1 MSDALSQAI
10 LQSWNI
16 PLVPTVGAIVLAILY
31 VRGWRLAYAT
41 RERELPPWRMLCF
54 LSGILLAWLSIASP
68 LDALGQ
74 FLLFAHMTQHVL
86 LMTIA
91 PILIVLGAPT
101 VPILRGLPRTF
112 VKNDLAPWMNS
123 KAFHSLQDLFTH
135 PAFVW
140 IITNASFILWHT
152 PPAYEL
158 ALRNNTWHDVEH
170 ACFFFTF
177 LAFWWIVLQPW
188 PSRSRWPRWFIIP
201 FLASA
206 EVVNTGV
213 SLFLVF
219 YGSVIYPTYAQV
231 PRIFG
236 ISPLTDQTA
245 AGAEM
250 WVMGGMAFWI
260 PLMFLTLQMLSPG
273 RSRRF
278 AFAYEHT
285 HARIRRP
292 TPKSFDLLQTPIL
305 GPMLRSRFGR
315 AGLQSLTLLLIA
327 ALILDGLHGTPITG
341 LNLAGS
347 VLWNLL
353 RPINLLLFFL
363 AGNLFCLA
371 CPFTLP
377 RELARFFGLGKL
389 NFPRWLKNKWPA
401 ILLLLLFFWAYEHF
415 SLWNSPRYTAWVLL
429 AYIAAVFVIDS
440 IFRGANF
447 CKYVCP
453 IGQFNFFA
461 SLLSPLDL
469 GVKSQKVCST
479 CSTRDCIRGNE
490 QQRGCELQLYLPTKV
505 GNMDCTLC
513 MDCVKACP
521 TDNIAITL
529 QSPLRDITR
538 NPIRSSLRKFSN
550 RFDVAVLVLLLSV
563 GAIFNAG
570 VMIAPVV
577 DRLEALEAAHSFL
590 ATNTGTLL
598 MAAAVFVTL
607 LALCAAIAKLLQ
619 IFSTESRLR
628 TVFCRFAFAMVPLGL
643 AMWAAHLT
651 FHLVTATSTFLPS
664 VQHAWHALAGS
675 AHHHA
680 AAMQSMANMPGMN
693 MSNMAGMSMPPISS
707 AAPMNMISK
716 PSQLNLIPG
725 AKGINLFSLQI
736 WMLDLG
742 LLLTLYAGWRLVKQM
757 SANVRNAAAM
767 LSIWALSSTAFY
779 AICLWIYTQP
789 MEMRGMGM

>member
-1 MSDALSQAI
+1 MTDTLSQAI
-10 LQSWNI
+10 AQSWDI
-16 PLVPTVGAIVLAILY
+16 PLIPTIGSIVLAIIY
-31 VRGWRLAYAT
+31 VRGWRLAHAT
-41 RERELPPWRMLCF
+41 RARELPPWRMLCF
-54 LSGILLAWLSIASP
+54 LSGIAVAWLAIASP

-86 LMTIA
+86 LMSIS
-91 PILIVLGAPT
+91 PLLIVLGAPT
-101 VPILRGLPRTF
+101 VPILRGLPRAF

-123 KAFHSLQDLFTH
+123 TPFHWLQDFFTH
-135 PAFVW
+135 PGFVW
-140 IITNASFILWHT
+140 LLTNISFVLWHT
-152 PPAYEL
+152 PAAYEL

-177 LAFWWIVLQPW
+177 LAFWWIVLEPW
-188 PSRSRWPRWFIIP
+188 PSRGRWSRWFIIP
-201 FLASA
+201 YLAGA
-206 EVVNTGV
+206 EVINTGV

-219 YGSVIYPTYAQV
+219 YGKVIYPTYAHV

-236 ISPLTDQTA
+236 INPLTDQTA

-260 PLMFLTLQMLSPG
+260 PLMLITMQLLSPG
-273 RSRRF
+273 RRRRM
-278 AFAYEHT
+278 AIAYERT
-285 HARIRRP
+285 HARIRRA
-292 TPKSFDLLQTPIL
+292 TPKPIDILQIPIL
-305 GPMLRSRFGR
+305 GPTLRSRFGR

-327 ALILDGLHGTPITG
+327 ALILDGVHGTPLSS

-347 VLWNLL
+347 VLWNIL
-353 RPINLLLFFL
+353 RPINLLLFFI

-377 RELARFFGLGKL
+377 RELARFFHLGKL
-389 NFPRWLKNKWPA
+389 NFPHWLQNKWPA
-401 ILLLLLFFWAYEHF
+401 TILLLIFFWAYEHF
-415 SLWNSPRYTAWVLL
+415 ALWNSPLYTAYVLI
-429 AYIAAVFVIDS
+429 AYIVSVFVIDS
-440 IFRGANF
+440 IFRGASF

-461 SLLSPLDL
+461 SLISPLDL
-469 GVKSQKVCST
+469 NVKSQKVCST
-479 CSTRDCIRGNE
+479 CASKDCIRGNE
-490 QQRGCELQLYLPTKV
+490 QQRGCELQLYLPTKI

-521 TDNIAITL
+521 TDNIALTL
-529 QSPLRDITR
+529 ESPMRDLTR
-538 NPIRSSLRKFSN
+538 DPIRSSIRKFST
-550 RFDVAVLVLLLSV
+550 RIDVAILVLLLSV

-577 DRLEALEAAHSFL
+577 EGLAAFEKNHPFL
-590 ATNTGTLL
+590 ASNLGTLL
-598 MAAAVFVTL
+598 MAATVFTAL
-607 LALCAAIAKLLQ
+607 LALCIAIAKLLQ

-628 TVFCRFAFAMVPLGL
+628 NVFCRFALAMVPLGL
-643 AMWAAHLT
+643 SMWAAHLT
-651 FHLVTATSTFLPS
+651 FHLVTATSTLMPS
-664 VQHAWHALAGS
+664 IHHALNSLASTSIAGPA
-675 AHHHA
+675 AHHGMHMKVMP
-680 AAMQSMANMPGMN
+680 AMD
-693 MSNMAGMSMPPISS
+693 
-707 AAPMNMISK
+707 MISK

-742 LLLTLYAGWRLVKQM
+742 LLLTLYAGWRLVREM
-757 SANVRNAAAM
+757 STTLRNAAAM
-767 LSIWALSSTAFY
+767 LTLWAFSSTAFY

>member
-1 MSDALSQAI
+1 MSDSLSQAI
-10 LQSWNI
+10 AQSWNI
-16 PLVPTVGAIVLAILY
+16 PLLPTIGSIVLAAIY
-31 VRGWRLAYAT
+31 VRGWRLAHAT
-41 RERELPPWRMLCF
+41 RARELPPWRMLCF
-54 LSGILLAWLSIASP
+54 LSGIAIAWLAIASP

-86 LMTIA
+86 LMSVA
-91 PILIVLGAPT
+91 PLLIVLGAPT
-101 VPILRGLPRTF
+101 VPILRGLPRSF

-123 KAFHSLQDLFTH
+123 KAFHWLQDLVTH

-140 IITNASFILWHT
+140 IITNLSFVLWHV
-152 PPAYEL
+152 PAAYEL

-188 PSRSRWPRWFIIP
+188 PSRSRWSRWFVLP
-201 FLASA
+201 FLAGA
-206 EVVNTGV
+206 ELINTGV

-219 YGSVIYPTYAQV
+219 YGKVVYPTYAQV

-236 ISPLTDQTA
+236 ISPLIDQTA

-250 WVMGGMAFWI
+250 WVMGSMAFWI
-260 PLMFLTLQMLSPG
+260 PLMVITMQLLSPG
-273 RSRRF
+273 RRSRM
-278 AFAYEHT
+278 AFAYQRT
-285 HARIRRP
+285 HARVRRP
-292 TPKSFDLLQTPIL
+292 APRPFDLLATPIL

-327 ALILDGLHGTPITG
+327 ALILDGIHGTPLSG

-347 VLWNLL
+347 VLWNIL
-353 RPINLLLFFL
+353 RPFNLLLFFI
-363 AGNLFCLA
+363 AGNLFCMA

-389 NFPRWLKNKWPA
+389 RFPSWLRNKWPA
-401 ILLLLLFFWAYEHF
+401 TILLVIFFWTYEHF
-415 SLWNSPRYTAWVLL
+415 ALWNSPLYTAYVLI
-429 AYIAAVFVIDS
+429 AYIVAVFVIDS
-440 IFRGANF
+440 VFRGANF

-461 SLLSPLDL
+461 SLISPLDL
-469 GVKSQKVCST
+469 GVKSQQVCSS
-479 CSTRDCIRGNE
+479 CSSRDCIRGNE
-490 QQRGCELQLYLPTKV
+490 TQRGCELQLYLPTKV
-505 GNMDCTLC
+505 GNMDCTMC

-529 QSPLRDITR
+529 QSPMRDLTR

-563 GAIFNAG
+563 GSIFNAG

-590 ATNTGTLL
+590 ATNLGTLL
-598 MAAAVFVTL
+598 MAAAVFTAL
-607 LALCAAIAKLLQ
+607 LALCMVIAKALQ
-619 IFSTESRLR
+619 IFSNQSSPR
-628 TVFCRFAFAMVPLGL
+628 TIFCRFAFAMVPLGL

-651 FHLVTATSTFLPS
+651 FHFVTATSTFLPS
-664 VQHAWHALAGS
+664 VQHAWHALTGA
-675 AHHHA
+675 AHHRA
-680 AAMQSMANMPGMN
+680 ASMQSMANMPGMN
-693 MSNMAGMSMPPISS
+693 MQSMQSMTSMP
-707 AAPMNMISK
+707 AMDMISK
-716 PSQLNLIPG
+716 PSQLMLIPG

-742 LLLTLYAGWRLVKQM
+742 LLLTLYAGWRLVREM
-757 SANVRNAAAM
+757 TTTVRNAAAM
-767 LSIWALSSTAFY
+767 LTIWALSSTAFY

>member
-1 MSDALSQAI
+1 VSDSLSHAI
-10 LQSWNI
+10 AQSWNI
-16 PLVPTVGAIVLAILY
+16 PLIPTIGSLVLAILY
-31 VRGWRLAYAT
+31 IRGWRLAHAT
-41 RERELPPWRMLCF
+41 RARELPPWRMISF
-54 LSGILLAWLSIASP
+54 LAGVAVAWLAIASP

-101 VPILRGLPRTF
+101 VPILRGLPRVF
-112 VKNDLAPWMNS
+112 VKDDLAPWMNS
-123 KAFHSLQDLFTH
+123 KGFHWLQNLITH

-140 IITNASFILWHT
+140 IITNLSFVLWHT

-158 ALRNNTWHDVEH
+158 ALRNNTWHEVEH

-201 FLASA
+201 FLAGA
-206 EVVNTGV
+206 EVINTGV

-236 ISPLTDQTA
+236 ISPITDQAA

-250 WVMGGMAFWI
+250 WVMGGMSFWI
-260 PLMFLTLQMLSPG
+260 PLMVITLQMLSPG
-273 RSRRF
+273 RRRRL
-278 AFAYEHT
+278 ALAYERT
-285 HARIRRP
+285 HARIRRA
-292 TPKSFDLLQTPIL
+292 TPKPFDLLQTPIL

-327 ALILDGLHGTPITG
+327 ALILDGLHGTPVAG

-347 VLWNLL
+347 VLWNIL
-353 RPINLLLFFL
+353 RPFNLLLFFI

-377 RELARFFGLGKL
+377 RELARFFRLGKL
-389 NFPRWLKNKWPA
+389 NFPHWLKNKWPA
-401 ILLLLLFFWAYEHF
+401 TILLLIFFWAYEHF
-415 SLWNSPRYTAWVLL
+415 SLWNSPRYTAYVLI

-469 GVKSQKVCST
+469 SVKTQKVCSA
-479 CSTRDCIRGNE
+479 CSTKDCIRGNQ
-490 QQRGCELQLYLPTKV
+490 QQRGCELQLYLPTKI

-521 TDNIAITL
+521 SDNIALTL
-529 QSPLRDITR
+529 QSPMRDITR

-550 RFDVAVLVLLLSV
+550 RLDVAVLVLLLSV
-563 GAIFNAG
+563 GSIFNAG

-577 DRLEALEAAHSFL
+577 DRLTALEASHSFL
-590 ATNTGTLL
+590 ATNLGTLL
-598 MAAAVFVTL
+598 MAAAIFLAL
-607 LALCAAIAKLLQ
+607 LALCMSLAKALQ
-619 IFSTESRLR
+619 ILSNSASPRA
-628 TVFCRFAFAMVPLGL
+628 VFCRFAFAMVPLGL
-643 AMWAAHLT
+643 AMWAAHLS
-651 FHLVTATSTFLPS
+651 FHFATATSTVMPS
-664 VQHAWHALAGS
+664 IQHAWHSIAGKP
-675 AHHHA
+675 HPG
-680 AAMQSMANMPGMN
+680 AAMQG
-693 MSNMAGMSMPPISS
+693 MAGMQGMSGMDMSGMGGMSML
-707 AAPMNMISK
+707 SK
-716 PSQLNLIPG
+716 PSQLMLMPG

-742 LLLTLYAGWRLVKQM
+742 LLLTLYAGWRLVRQM
-757 SANVRNAAAM
+757 TTTVRNAAAM
-767 LSIWALSSTAFY
+767 LTLWALSSTAFY

>member
-1 MSDALSQAI
+1 MSDSLSQAI
-10 LQSWNI
+10 AQSWNV
-16 PLVPTVGAIVLAILY
+16 PLLPTLGSILLVLLY
-31 VRGWRLAYAT
+31 LRGWRLARAT
-41 RERELPPWRMLCF
+41 RARELPPWRMLCF
-54 LSGILLAWLSIASP
+54 LSGVAIAWLAIASP

-86 LMTIA
+86 LMSIA
-91 PILIVLGAPT
+91 PLLIVLGAPT
-101 VPILRGLPRTF
+101 VPILRGLPRAF

-123 KAFHSLQDLFTH
+123 RPFHRLQNLLTH

-140 IITNASFILWHT
+140 LITNLSFVLWHA
-152 PPAYEL
+152 PVAYEL
-158 ALRNNTWHDVEH
+158 ALRNNTWHQVEH

-188 PSRSRWPRWFIIP
+188 PSRGRWSRWFILP
-201 FLASA
+201 YLAGA
-206 EVVNTGV
+206 EVINTGV

-250 WVMGGMAFWI
+250 WVMGGMVFWV
-260 PLMFLTLQMLSPG
+260 PLMLITVQMLSPG
-273 RSRRF
+273 RRRRMTL
-278 AFAYEHT
+278 AYERT
-285 HARIRRP
+285 HAHIRQP
-292 TPKSFDLLQTPIL
+292 APKPFDLLQTPIL
-305 GPMLRSRFGR
+305 GPVLRARFGR
-315 AGLQSLTLLLIA
+315 AALQSLTLLLIA
-327 ALILDGLHGTPITG
+327 ALILDGLQGTPLSG

-347 VLWNLL
+347 LLWNIL
-353 RPINLLLFFL
+353 RPLNLLLFFV
-363 AGNLFCLA
+363 AGNLFCMA

-389 NFPRWLKNKWPA
+389 PFPTWLRNKWPA
-401 ILLLLLFFWAYEHF
+401 TILLVLFFWAYEHF
-415 SLWNSPRYTAWVLL
+415 SLWNSPTYTAYVLI
-429 AYIAAVFVIDS
+429 AYILAVFVIDS
-440 IFRGANF
+440 IFRGASF

-469 GVKSQKVCST
+469 GVKNQKT
-479 CSTRDCIRGNE
+479 CASCASRDCIRGN
-490 QQRGCELQLYLPTKV
+490 QTQRGCELNLYLPTKI

-521 TDNIAITL
+521 HDNIAITL
-529 QSPLRDITR
+529 QSPMRDLTR

-550 RFDVAVLVLLLSV
+550 RFDLAVLVLLLSV

-577 DRLEALEAAHSFL
+577 DDLTSIENSHSFL
-590 ATNTGTLL
+590 ASNLGTLL
-598 MAAAVFVTL
+598 MAAATFLTL
-607 LALCAAIAKLLQ
+607 LALCMLIAKALQ
-619 IFSTESRLR
+619 LFSNLTSPRA
-628 TVFCRFAFAMVPLGL
+628 VFCRFALALAPLGL
-643 AMWAAHLT
+643 AMWAAHLS
-651 FHLVTATSTFLPS
+651 FHFATATSTVLPS
-664 VQHAWHALAGS
+664 VQHAWHSIAGN
-675 AHHHA
+675 AHPG
-680 AAMQSMANMPGMN
+680 AAMQGMSGMD
-693 MSNMAGMSMPPISS
+693 MSGMSML
-707 AAPMNMISK
+707 SK

-742 LLLTLYAGWRLVKQM
+742 LLLTLYAGWRLVREM
-757 SANVRNAAAM
+757 STTVRNAAAM
-767 LSIWALSSTAFY
+767 LTIWALTSTAFY